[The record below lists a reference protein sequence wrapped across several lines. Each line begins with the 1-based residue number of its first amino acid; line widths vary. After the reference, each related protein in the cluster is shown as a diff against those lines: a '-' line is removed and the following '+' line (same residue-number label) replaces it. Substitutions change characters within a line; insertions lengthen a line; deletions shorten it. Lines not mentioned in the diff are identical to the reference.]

1 MASCWHCVVFDHGT
15 SPRSRA
21 RSGGVSEWAGHHG
34 AGDAAAHLGAEEPE
48 PAEQLAG
55 PHRAGGEPKR
65 PGKVVFRLPH
75 QCTAGTVQRWGL
87 PVPLRS
93 ENGPTQDPN
102 VRFHVF
108 INGWVGWVRGF
119 ELQVLVKMGEVP
131 PNHETKPASK
141 FEVERFVFRM
151 NTQRICCFHP
161 GLPFDHFRHKWSPPI
176 VACFTLVVFPFRI
189 NQ

>member
-1 MASCWHCVVFDHGT
+1 MLPLTLALKSL
-15 SPRSRA
+15 SLRSNWLGPTELEVSRKAPGA
-21 RSGGVSEWAGHHG
+21 RSGSVY
-34 AGDAAAHLGAEEPE
+34 P
-48 PAEQLAG
+48 
-55 PHRAGGEPKR
+55 
-65 PGKVVFRLPH
+65 PH

-119 ELQVLVKMGEVP
+119 ELQVLVKMGEAP
-131 PNHETKPASK
+131 PNHKTKPANK
-141 FEVERFVFRM
+141 IEVERFVFRM

-161 GLPFDHFRHKWSPPI
+161 GLPFDHFRQEWSPPI